1 MKCDILTRL
10 RALEAAVMQGDS
22 VIILEVIP
30 GGYRLP
36 NGDTVKTVEALKNKY
51 GAIIIDDLQN
61 TRKRVKTDR
70 DRH

>member
-22 VIILEVIP
+22 VIILEVIS

-51 GAIIIDDLQN
+51 GAIIIDDL
-61 TRKRVKTDR
+61 
-70 DRH
+70 

>member
-10 RALEAAVMQGDS
+10 RALEAAVMQGNS

-51 GAIIIDDLQN
+51 GAIIIDDL
-61 TRKRVKTDR
+61 
-70 DRH
+70 